1 MKQIKERIIR
11 GIRDLFEQEKEDYYK
26 PVIILIVKAM
36 GIEREHHH
44 LKNILIKINH
54 I

>member
-11 GIRDLFEQEKEDYYK
+11 DIRDLFEEEKEDYYE
-26 PVIILIVKAM
+26 PVIILIMKIM
-36 GIEREHHH
+36 GIEREHYH
-44 LKNILIKINH
+44 LKNILIKIDH

>member
-11 GIRDLFEQEKEDYYK
+11 DIRDLFKEEKEDYHE
-26 PVIILIVKAM
+26 PVIILIVKTM
-36 GIEREHHH
+36 GNEREHYH
-44 LKNILIKINH
+44 LKNILIKIDH